1 MNKFHSDLYEFQA
14 EDCNRIVQSDKEH
27 HLIANEMGTG
37 KTYEAIALDI
47 YRRRQTDYK
56 DAPTLV
62 IAPLTTLGGWRKH
75 FEQLSDLKTCVID
88 SKKRSEFVD
97 DLMDYQSDVYIL
109 HWEVLR
115 LIPELS
121 KVGWHH
127 IIADEV
133 HKAKNRQA
141 KQTKALKQIKGKH
154 KLGLSG
160 TPIINRPDELWSILH
175 WMYPKDYRSYW
186 RFYNSYMLYEIG
198 YPHGYHIIK
207 GTKNIAELREQ
218 IAPITTRRLKK
229 DVLKELPD
237 KYYSEVTVQLTGKQ
251 RRAYDQMKTEMM
263 AWVGE
268 KEDQPLIAP
277 VVIAKLVRLQQ
288 FALAYVE
295 MDEEDGAVSLKAP
308 SAKLDAL
315 KDIVASTDEKIVVF
329 TQFVKMVD
337 LVLEHFSS
345 WVDIDSI
352 TGQTRGPQREEAIE
366 KFQTGTTRVLVCSI
380 GAGGVGITLT
390 AANKVVF
397 LDRSWSPATNL
408 QAEDRLHR
416 IGQTNAVHVIDIMA
430 EDTVDLGR
438 MQRLGQK
445 WKWIKQL
452 LDQ

>member
-1 MNKFHSDLYEFQA
+1 MTKFHSDLYKFQA
-14 EDCNRIVQSDKEH
+14 EDCNRIAQSEMDH

-47 YRRRQTDYK
+47 YRRRQKDYK

-75 FEQLSDLKTCVID
+75 FEDLSDLKSCVID
-88 SKKRSEFVD
+88 SKNRSKFVD

-115 LIPELS
+115 LIPELT

-127 IIADEV
+127 IIADEI
-133 HKAKNRQA
+133 HKAKNRKA
-141 KQTKALKQIKGKH
+141 KQTKALKLIKGKY

-207 GTKNIAELREQ
+207 GTKNIDELRET
-218 IAPITTRRLKK
+218 IAPIITRRLKK
-229 DVLKELPD
+229 DVLKDLPD
-237 KYYSEVTVQLTGKQ
+237 KYYTEVSVQLTGKQ
-251 RRAYDQMKTEMM
+251 RRAYDQMKNEMI

-268 KEDQPLIAP
+268 NEDQVIVAP

-288 FALAYVE
+288 FALAYAE
-295 MDEEDGAVSLKAP
+295 MDEDGVVSLKAP

-315 KDIVASTDEKIVVF
+315 KEIIASTDEKVVVF
-329 TQFVKMVD
+329 TQFVKMID
-337 LVLEHFSS
+337 LVLEHLSS
-345 WVDIDSI
+345 WVEIDCI
-352 TGQTRGPQREEAIE
+352 TGQISPKNREEAIV
-366 KFQTGTTRVLVCSI
+366 KFQEGSTRVLICSI

-416 IGQTNAVHVIDIMA
+416 IGQTNAVQVIDIMA
-430 EDTVDLGR
+430 ENTVDLGR

-445 WKWIKQL
+445 WQWIKQL
-452 LDQ
+452 LD

>member
-1 MNKFHSDLYEFQA
+1 MFHPDLYEFQA
-14 EDCNRIVQSDKEH
+14 EDCERIAQSDKDH

-47 YRRRQTDYK
+47 YRRRQTDYTN
-56 DAPTLV
+56 APTLV

-75 FEQLSDLKTCVID
+75 FEDLSDLKPCVID
-88 SKKRSEFVD
+88 SKNRSKFLD

-115 LIPELS
+115 LIPELT

-127 IIADEV
+127 IIADEI
-133 HKAKNRQA
+133 HKAKNRKA
-141 KQTKALKQIKGKH
+141 KQTKALKLIKGKY

-160 TPIINRPDELWSILH
+160 TPVINRPDELWSILH

-207 GTKNIAELREQ
+207 GTKNIDELREE

-229 DVLKELPD
+229 NVLKDLPD
-237 KYYSEVTVQLTGKQ
+237 KYYTEVSVKLTGVQ
-251 RRAYDQMKTEMM
+251 RKAYDQMKNEMI

-268 KEDQPLIAP
+268 NEDQVIVAP

-288 FALAYVE
+288 FSLAYAE
-295 MDEEDGAVSLKAP
+295 IDEDGVVTLKRP

-315 KDIVASTDEKIVVF
+315 GDIIASTDEKIVVF

-337 LVLEHFSS
+337 LVLETFSS
-345 WVDIDSI
+345 KINMSSI
-352 TGQTRGPQREEAIE
+352 TGQTRHREEVIE
-366 KFQTGTTRVLVCSI
+366 EFQEGSTQVLVCSI

-390 AANKVVF
+390 ASNKVVF

-416 IGQTNAVHVIDIMA
+416 IGQINAVQVIDIMA
-430 EDTVDLGR
+430 ENTVDLGR

-445 WKWIKQL
+445 WKWIRQI